1 MMDNAEAL
9 WQANPVPS
17 YHIIV
22 DVDRPDDRR
31 RNDLTVRQGE
41 IVEATVSYWDF
52 QKKRWEEPYDLN
64 QEQAFP
70 FTVPGL
76 FEMVRGELRGS
87 NRADIR
93 VVMDSAPAFPHRII
107 LGPVWQDLRPV
118 SGTEATVTVR
128 KFEVLRAEGGALRE
142 APLPGI
148 TTPPNG
154 HQGLS
159 KNQKR
164 RK

>member
-1 MMDNAEAL
+1 MLNKGLLITGLLIVLVGCSQPVPASMRMMDDAEAR
-9 WQANPVPS
+9 WQADPVPS
-17 YHIIV
+17 YHIVV

-31 RNDLTVRQGE
+31 RTELTVRQSE

-52 QKKRWEEPYDLN
+52 RKKRWQEPYELN

-70 FTVPGL
+70 FTAPGL
-76 FEMVRGELRGS
+76 FDMVRGELRGS

-93 VVMDSAPAFPHRII
+93 VVMDGEPAFPHHIV

-128 KFEVLRAEGGALRE
+128 KFEVLRES
-142 APLPGI
+142 
-148 TTPPNG
+148 
-154 HQGLS
+154 Q
-159 KNQKR
+159 
-164 RK
+164 